1 MKVLIVSV
9 WAATQIN
16 NKFVF
21 TEWERNTKIVLMGE

>member
-21 TEWERNTKIVLMGE
+21 TE